1 MNSDTV
7 KSIRSNMLLTNI
19 ILLVVGLSF
28 VIWPDKASDMFVR
41 VLGGILIACAVFE
54 IGKFLIEK
62 KKGMGDI
69 VTIIGGII
77 VGAVGVFFMIDP
89 AWLVGM
95 MGLVF
100 GIIVILI
107 GLLHLHQSLFIIKAV
122 RPMWWISLII
132 SFCVIILGI
141 LICTNPFGL
150 VNGIFVFIG
159 ITLIIEAVAG
169 FYNLPALKA
178 KG

>member
-1 MNSDTV
+1 
-7 KSIRSNMLLTNI
+7 
-19 ILLVVGLSF
+19 
-28 VIWPDKASDMFVR
+28 
-41 VLGGILIACAVFE
+41 
-54 IGKFLIEK
+54 
-62 KKGMGDI
+62 MGDI